1 MDAISLINK
10 YYADNEPLRELLL
23 LHSRQVTQRALEIAR
38 RHPELPID
46 CEFVEQAAMLHDIG
60 IFLTDAPGIHCHGT
74 QPYLLHGRLG
84 AELMRQEGL
93 ERVARVCERHT
104 GTGLTPEVIARQ
116 NLPLPPGDYRPET
129 IEEQLICY
137 ADKFFSKSHPERVRS
152 IADTARSLEKF
163 GAEGVAVFL
172 GWAKLFDNY
181 TPCAST
187 ASSSAS

>member
-38 RHPELPID
+38 RYPELPID

-129 IEEQLICY
+129 LEEQLICY

-181 TPCAST
+181 TPCASS

>member
-23 LHSRQVTQRALEIAR
+23 LHSRQVTQRALDIAC

-129 IEEQLICY
+129 LEEQLICY

-181 TPCAST
+181 TPCASS